1 MKNTFSFITPFP
13 DVINSYISS
22 SIMNKA
28 NEKGIVDYNI
38 LNLFEYGNS
47 PHYKIDDYPFGGG
60 DGMVLKPEPIFRA
73 IDKLEVVMN
82 SDSMRVVFPTPDG
95 ALFTQDLAKEFAE
108 EQNIVFICGH
118 YKGIDQRVR
127 NNLVTDEIS
136 IGDFVVTGGELPSLI
151 IADSIIRLIPDVIG
165 EFKSA
170 RTDSFYDSLL
180 DGPHY
185 TRPEKFRGMNVPDVL
200 LSGNHKK
207 IKDWFQSKRKNK
219 TRERRKDLWKNYLTK
234 LEDGV

>member
-73 IDKLEVVMN
+73 IDKLKVAIN
-82 SDSMRVVFPTPDG
+82 SDNMRVVFPTPDG
-95 ALFTQDLAKEFAE
+95 PLFSQDLAKELVV

-127 NNLVTDEIS
+127 DNLVTDEIS
-136 IGDFVVTGGELPSLI
+136 IGDFVITGGELPSLI
-151 IADSIIRLIPDVIG
+151 IADSIVRLIPDVIG

-185 TRPEKFRGMNVPDVL
+185 TRPEEFRGMNVPDVL

-207 IKDWFQSKRKNK
+207 IKDWFQRNRENK
-219 TRERRKDLWKNYLTK
+219 TKERRKDLWKNYLTK

>member
-127 NNLVTDEIS
+127 DNLVTDEIS

-219 TRERRKDLWKNYLTK
+219 TKERRKDLWKNYLTK

>member
-73 IDKLEVVMN
+73 IDKLKVAIN
-82 SDSMRVVFPTPDG
+82 SDNMRVVFPTPDG
-95 ALFTQDLAKEFAE
+95 PLFSQDLAKELVE

-127 NNLVTDEIS
+127 DNLVTDEIS
-136 IGDFVVTGGELPSLI
+136 IGDFVITGGELPSLI
-151 IADSIIRLIPDVIG
+151 IADSIVRLIPDVIG

-185 TRPEKFRGMNVPDVL
+185 TRPEEFRGMNVPDVL

-207 IKDWFQSKRKNK
+207 IKDWFQKNREDK
-219 TRERRKDLWKNYLTK
+219 TKERRKDLWKNYLTK

>member
-73 IDKLEVVMN
+73 IDKLKVAIN
-82 SDSMRVVFPTPDG
+82 SDNMRVVFPTPDG
-95 ALFTQDLAKEFAE
+95 SLFSQDLAKELVE

-127 NNLVTDEIS
+127 DNLVTDEIS
-136 IGDFVVTGGELPSLI
+136 IGDFVITGGELPSLI
-151 IADSIIRLIPDVIG
+151 IADSIVRLIPDVIG

-185 TRPEKFRGMNVPDVL
+185 TRPEEFRGMNVPDVL

-207 IKDWFQSKRKNK
+207 IKDWFQKNREDK
-219 TRERRKDLWKNYLTK
+219 TKERRKDLWKNYLTK